1 MDSRASEKR
10 CVSCPSSSGG
20 NSLQKDSKHII
31 HISRYLQEDSSGIS
45 HRSRRPA
52 PGFWSCEQTGGF
64 FDCTGVLAHL
74 PSHAQASI
82 NTSVSIRYCT
92 VLLFDERKSEIKL
105 SSSFS
110 HAKWSACK
118 SCRCSLSCAPKSCHP
133 NGTQLCTSDIAKRIT
148 LLPSVGTGPRSCQRK
163 VPK

>member
-1 MDSRASEKR
+1 MSAVHLVALEGIRYRKTASIL
-10 CVSCPSSSGG
+10 STSP
-20 NSLQKDSKHII
+20 
-31 HISRYLQEDSSGIS
+31 GICKKILLAS
-45 HRSRRPA
+45 VGVEGPA

-118 SCRCSLSCAPKSCHP
+118 SCCCSLSCAPKSCHP

-148 LLPSVGTGPRSCQRK
+148 ILPRVGTGPRSCQRK